1 MDLNFWLK
9 TFQELGGKIAEQMK
23 QYAGTT
29 DGALIIGKGAGG
41 DMTLKLD
48 KIAEDIILDKLET
61 LYNNFD
67 LEFILVSEELGI
79 RKFGNNPTTHIIIDP
94 LDGSF
99 NARQGIPYYAT
110 SMALASGKTVN
121 DVVLGYVRN
130 LANGDEFHA
139 IKGSATFV
147 FGKDSI
153 LKEGSGLLVVIFTV
167 IACLPFMYYIIKLE
181 EGKDV
186 EIPRA
191 FVFEAA
197 HNKAGL
203 KRVEPLLDMFERA
216 RCLGSTALDICYLA
230 AGNIDIF
237 FYPIPSRTID
247 YVAGKVILEEV
258 GGVITGML
266 GENLDELTL
275 DLEKTLPI
283 VAAGNPGTMK
293 KVMDIIQLSRI

>member
-1 MDLNFWLK
+1 MDLDFWLN
-9 TFQELGGKIAEQMK
+9 TFQELGGKIAEQIK
-23 QYAGTT
+23 QYAGTV

-61 LYNNFD
+61 LHNNFD

-79 RKFGNNPTTHIIIDP
+79 REFGNNPDTHIIIDP

-110 SMALASGKTVN
+110 SMALATGKTVN

-139 IKGSATFV
+139 IRGSAAFV
-147 FGKDSI
+147 NGQQI
-153 LKEGSGLLVVIFTV
+153 
-167 IACLPFMYYIIKLE
+167 

>member
-1 MDLNFWLK
+1 MEAKRTDGATYKNRYYMDVDFWLN
-9 TFQELGGKIAEQMK
+9 TFQYLGNKIAEQMK
-23 QYAGTT
+23 KYAGTP
-29 DGALIIGKGAGG
+29 DGALVLGKGAGG
-41 DMTLKLD
+41 DLTIKLD

-61 LYNNFD
+61 LHNNFD
-67 LEFILVSEELGI
+67 LEFVLVSEELGI
-79 RKFGNNPTTHIIIDP
+79 RTFGNHPDTHIIIDP
-94 LDGSF
+94 LDGGF

-110 SMALASGKTVN
+110 SMALANGKTVN

-139 IKGSATFV
+139 VKGTAAFV
-147 FGKDSI
+147 NDHRI
-153 LKEGSGLLVVIFTV
+153 T
-167 IACLPFMYYIIKLE
+167 
-181 EGKDV
+181 GKDV

-191 FVFEAA
+191 FVFEAG

-203 KRVEPLLDMFERA
+203 KRVKPLLEMFERA

-266 GENLDELTL
+266 GENLNELAL

-283 VAAGNPGTMK
+283 VAAGNHGTMK

>member
-1 MDLNFWLK
+1 MDLDFWLA
-9 TFQELGGKIAEQMK
+9 TFQDLGRKIAEQMK
-23 QYAGTT
+23 QYAGTA
-29 DGALIIGKGAGG
+29 DGALIMGKGAGG
-41 DMTLKLD
+41 DLTLKID

-61 LYNNFD
+61 LNNNFD
-67 LEFILVSEELGI
+67 QEFTLVSEELGI
-79 RKFGNNPTTHIIIDP
+79 REFGSNPDDTCIIIDP

-110 SMALASGKTVN
+110 SMALSTGKTVN
-121 DVVLGYVRN
+121 DVVLGYVLN
-130 LANGDEFHA
+130 LANGDEFYA
-139 IKGSATFV
+139 IKDSAAYFN
-147 FGKDSI
+147 GR
-153 LKEGSGLLVVIFTV
+153 E
-167 IACLPFMYYIIKLE
+167 IKARE
-181 EGKDV
+181 V

-230 AGNIDIF
+230 AGKVDIF

-266 GENLDELTL
+266 GENLDELL
-275 DLEKTLPI
+275 LNLEKTLPI
-283 VAAGNPGTMK
+283 VAAGNPVTMK

>member
-1 MDLNFWLK
+1 MDLDFWLN

-23 QYAGTT
+23 QYVGTT

-41 DMTLKLD
+41 DLTLKLD
-48 KIAEDIILDKLET
+48 KIAEDIIIDKLET
-61 LYNNFD
+61 LHNNFD

-79 RKFGNNPTTHIIIDP
+79 RKFGNDPDTHIIIDP

-110 SMALASGKTVN
+110 SMALATGKTVN
-121 DVVLGYVRN
+121 DVVLGYVQN

-139 IKGSATFV
+139 IKGAAAFV
-147 FGKDSI
+147 NGQQIKD
-153 LKEGSGLLVVIFTV
+153 
-167 IACLPFMYYIIKLE
+167 
-181 EGKDV
+181 KDV

-283 VAAGNPGTMK
+283 VAAGNPVNMK

>member
-1 MDLNFWLK
+1 MDLDFWLN

-23 QYAGTT
+23 QYAGTV

-61 LYNNFD
+61 LHNNFD

-79 RKFGNNPTTHIIIDP
+79 REFGNNPDTHIIIDP

-110 SMALASGKTVN
+110 SMALATGKTVN

-139 IKGSATFV
+139 IRGSAAFV
-147 FGKDSI
+147 NGQQI
-153 LKEGSGLLVVIFTV
+153 
-167 IACLPFMYYIIKLE
+167 

>member
-1 MDLNFWLK
+1 MDLDFWLN
-9 TFQELGGKIAEQMK
+9 TFQELGCKIAEQMK
-23 QYAGTT
+23 QYAGTV

-61 LYNNFD
+61 LHNNFD

-79 RKFGNNPTTHIIIDP
+79 REFGNNPDTHIIIDP

-110 SMALASGKTVN
+110 SMALATGKTVN

-139 IKGSATFV
+139 IRGSAAFV
-147 FGKDSI
+147 NGQQI
-153 LKEGSGLLVVIFTV
+153 
-167 IACLPFMYYIIKLE
+167 

>member
-1 MDLNFWLK
+1 LEDRYYMDVDFWLN
-9 TFQELGGKIAEQMK
+9 TFQELGGKISAQMK
-23 QYAGTT
+23 QFVGTT
-29 DGALIIGKGAGG
+29 DGALVVGKGAGG
-41 DMTLKLD
+41 DLTLKLD
-48 KIAEDIILDKLET
+48 KIAEDIIFDKLET
-61 LYNNFD
+61 LYNNFG
-67 LEFILVSEELGI
+67 LEFVLVSEELGI
-79 RKFGNNPTTHIIIDP
+79 RKFGSDPDTHIIVDP

-110 SMALASGKTVN
+110 SMALATGKTVN
-121 DVVLGYVRN
+121 DVILGYVCN

-139 IKGSATFV
+139 IKGSAAFV
-147 FGKDSI
+147 NGQQIKGKYV
-153 LKEGSGLLVVIFTV
+153 K
-167 IACLPFMYYIIKLE
+167 
-181 EGKDV
+181 
-186 EIPRA
+186 IPRA

-216 RCLGSTALDICYLA
+216 RCLGSTALDICYIA

-258 GGVITGML
+258 GGVINGML

-283 VAAGNPGTMK
+283 VAAGNPETMK

>member
-1 MDLNFWLK
+1 MDVDFWLK

-48 KIAEDIILDKLET
+48 KLAEDIILDKLET
-61 LYNNFD
+61 LHTNCGLDFT
-67 LEFILVSEELGI
+67 LVSEELGI
-79 RKFGNNPTTHIIIDP
+79 RKFGSNPTIHIIIDP

-110 SMALASGKTVN
+110 SMALATGETVN
-121 DVVLGYVRN
+121 DVILGYVRN

-139 IKGSATFV
+139 IKGSAAFV
-147 FGKDSI
+147 NDKQ
-153 LKEGSGLLVVIFTV
+153 
-167 IACLPFMYYIIKLE
+167 IKS
-181 EGKDV
+181 KDV

-230 AGNIDIF
+230 AGKIDIF

-266 GENLDELTL
+266 GENLDELAL
-275 DLEKTLPI
+275 NLEKTLPI

>member
-1 MDLNFWLK
+1 MDVDFWLN
-9 TFQELGGKIAEQMK
+9 TFQDLGNKIAEQMK
-23 QYAGTT
+23 KYAGTP
-29 DGALIIGKGAGG
+29 DGALVLGKGAGG
-41 DMTLKLD
+41 DLTIKLD

-61 LYNNFD
+61 LHNNFD
-67 LEFILVSEELGI
+67 LEFVLVSEELGI
-79 RKFGNNPTTHIIIDP
+79 RTFGNHPDTHIIIDP

-110 SMALASGKTVN
+110 SMALANGKTVN

-139 IKGSATFV
+139 VKGTAAFV
-147 FGKDSI
+147 NDHRI
-153 LKEGSGLLVVIFTV
+153 T
-167 IACLPFMYYIIKLE
+167 
-181 EGKDV
+181 GKDV

-203 KRVEPLLDMFERA
+203 KRVEPLLEMFERA

-266 GENLDELTL
+266 GENLNELAL

>member
-1 MDLNFWLK
+1 MDLDFWLK
-9 TFQELGGKIAEQMK
+9 TFQELGGRIAEQIK
-23 QYAGTT
+23 PYAGTV

-41 DMTLKLD
+41 DLTLKLD
-48 KIAEDIILDKLET
+48 KMAEDIIFDKLET
-61 LYNNFD
+61 LHTNRGLDFT
-67 LEFILVSEELGI
+67 LISEELGI
-79 RKFGNNPTTHIIIDP
+79 HQFGNNPSTSIIIDP

-110 SMALASGKTVN
+110 SMALATGETVN
-121 DVVLGYVRN
+121 DVALGYVRN
-130 LANGDEFHA
+130 LANNDEFHA
-139 IKGSATFV
+139 IKGSAAFV
-147 FGKDSI
+147 NGKQ
-153 LKEGSGLLVVIFTV
+153 
-167 IACLPFMYYIIKLE
+167 IKS
-181 EGKDV
+181 KDV

-203 KRVEPLLDMFERA
+203 KRVEPLLDMFERT

-266 GENLDELTL
+266 GENLDELSL
-275 DLEKTLPI
+275 NLEKTLPI

>member
-1 MDLNFWLK
+1 MDVDFWLK

-61 LYNNFD
+61 LHNNFD

-121 DVVLGYVRN
+121 DVVLGYVCN

-139 IKGSATFV
+139 IKGSAAFV
-147 FGKDSI
+147 NGQQI
-153 LKEGSGLLVVIFTV
+153 
-167 IACLPFMYYIIKLE
+167 

>member
-61 LYNNFD
+61 LHNNFD
-67 LEFILVSEELGI
+67 LGFILVSEELGI

-139 IKGSATFV
+139 IKGSAAFV
-147 FGKDSI
+147 NGQQI
-153 LKEGSGLLVVIFTV
+153 
-167 IACLPFMYYIIKLE
+167 

-293 KVMDIIQLSRI
+293 KVMDII

>member
-1 MDLNFWLK
+1 MVEEWDNSLILILQTGICMDLDFWLK
-9 TFQELGGKIAEQMK
+9 IFQDLGGKIAEQMK
-23 QYAGTT
+23 EYAGTT
-29 DGALIIGKGAGG
+29 DGALVMGKGAGG
-41 DMTLKLD
+41 DLTLKLD

-61 LYNNFD
+61 LHNNFD
-67 LEFILVSEELGI
+67 LEFTLVSEELGI
-79 RKFGNNPTTHIIIDP
+79 RKFGNNPDTHIIIDP

-110 SMALASGKTVN
+110 SMALATGKTVN

-139 IKGSATFV
+139 IKGA
-147 FGKDSI
+147 
-153 LKEGSGLLVVIFTV
+153 
-167 IACLPFMYYIIKLE
+167 AAYINGQQI

-266 GENLDELTL
+266 GENLNELTL

-283 VAAGNPGTMK
+283 LAAGNPGTMK
-293 KVMDIIQLSRI
+293 KLMDIIQLSRI

>member
-1 MDLNFWLK
+1 MDLDFWLK
-9 TFQELGGKIAEQMK
+9 TFQELGAKIAEQIK

-29 DGALIIGKGAGG
+29 DGALVMGKGAGG
-41 DMTLKLD
+41 DLTLKLD
-48 KIAEDIILDKLET
+48 KIAEDVILDKLET

-79 RKFGNNPTTHIIIDP
+79 RKFGSNPDTHIIIDP

-110 SMALASGKTVN
+110 SMALANGETVN

-139 IKGSATFV
+139 IKGSA
-147 FGKDSI
+147 
-153 LKEGSGLLVVIFTV
+153 
-167 IACLPFMYYIIKLE
+167 AYINGRQIK
-181 EGKDV
+181 GKDV

-247 YVAGKVILEEV
+247 YVAGKIILEEV

-266 GENLDELTL
+266 GENLNELTL
-275 DLEKTLPI
+275 NLEKTLPI

>member
-1 MDLNFWLK
+1 MDLDFWLT
-9 TFQELGGKIAEQMK
+9 TFRKLGDKIATQMK
-23 QYAGTT
+23 QYVGTT
-29 DGALIIGKGAGG
+29 DGALVMGKGAGG
-41 DMTLKLD
+41 DLTLKLD
-48 KIAEDIILDKLET
+48 KIAEDVILDKLET
-61 LYNNFD
+61 LHNNFD
-67 LEFILVSEELGI
+67 REFILVSEELGI
-79 RKFGNNPTTHIIIDP
+79 RKFGRNPDTHIIIDP

-110 SMALASGKTVN
+110 SMALATGKTVN

-139 IKGSATFV
+139 IKGSKA
-147 FGKDSI
+147 
-153 LKEGSGLLVVIFTV
+153 
-167 IACLPFMYYIIKLE
+167 YINGQQI

-230 AGNIDIF
+230 AGNVDIF

-247 YVAGKVILEEV
+247 YVASKVILEEV